1 MNRSREKVAVD
12 QAAEARLRTFIH
24 GVIEIVKK
32 ETVMKS
38 CHRTHWFWVTL
49 LTACVSLGA
58 WKIGSMASA
67 STTARN
73 AATKTPVTFKVATP
87 PEVGEQEAAESM
99 AAAQSLSMAF
109 RVAAQGALPAV
120 VAIETRSKP
129 SQVPAT
135 SMEQMPQN
143 PFSGTPFEDFFRQGV
158 PGPMGPGGMRPQ
170 VRPGQSQQAIGS
182 GVIIDARGL
191 ILTNNHVVEGG
202 DEVVVRLG
210 DGREYRAARVLT
222 DPKTDVAIIELADAS
237 DLPTAMFADSDQVSI
252 GDWVLALGQPFG
264 LESTV
269 TAGIISAKHRGIGI
283 NARENYLQTDAAI
296 NPGNSGGPLVD
307 LHGNIIGINTAISS
321 RGGGNDGIGFAIP
334 ANDARWIAEQL
345 LNHGTV
351 KRSYLGVGIQM
362 VDSDLAKQFG
372 VNPKGGV
379 LVTRVME
386 DSPADKAGV
395 KTGDVITRYAGVDV
409 HSPRELQLFVER
421 SEAGLAHEMEV
432 MRGGESKVLT
442 FVPEL
447 QDAADVQS
455 VESGSGS
462 GMSGA
467 LGSLGVELQPLSDS
481 LAKELGLD
489 SAEGVAI
496 TQVAPGSV
504 AAQAGMQAGMV
515 IREVN
520 QIPVQSIA
528 EVQEA
533 MEKNDKQVLLL
544 MEYQGSRRFV
554 VLDRNF

>member
-1 MNRSREKVAVD
+1 
-12 QAAEARLRTFIH
+12 
-24 GVIEIVKK
+24 VIEIIKK

-38 CHRTHWFWVTL
+38 CHRTRWFWVTL

-67 STTARN
+67 STAAIN
-73 AATKTPVTFKVATP
+73 AASKTPVTFTVATP
-87 PEVGEQEAAESM
+87 PRVGELEASQSM
-99 AAAQSLSMAF
+99 AAAQSLSTAF
-109 RVAAQGALPAV
+109 RVAAEGALPAV

-129 SQVPAT
+129 KQA
-135 SMEQMPQN
+135 SMPSIEQMPQN

-158 PGPMGPGGMRPQ
+158 PGPMGPGMTPPQGM
-170 VRPGQSQQAIGS
+170 PGQSQQAIGS

-210 DGREYRAARVLT
+210 DGREYKAARVLT

-237 DLPTAMFADSDQVSI
+237 DLPTAMFADSDRVSI

-345 LNHGTV
+345 LNHGAV

-362 VDSDLAKQFG
+362 IDSDLAKQFG

-379 LVTRVME
+379 LITSVM
-386 DSPADKAGV
+386 DGSPADKAGI

-409 HSPRELQLFVER
+409 RSPRELQMFVER

-432 MRGGESKVLT
+432 IRGGESKMLT
-442 FVPEL
+442 FIPEL
-447 QDAADVQS
+447 Q
-455 VESGSGS
+455 EGSEVFSDGMS
-462 GMSGA
+462 SDQVMSGA
-467 LGSLGVELQPLSDS
+467 FGGLGLELQPLDEA

-489 SAEGVAI
+489 VAEGVVI
-496 TQVAPGSV
+496 TQVAPNSS

-520 QIPVQSIA
+520 QIPVKSIA
-528 EVQEA
+528 DVQEA
-533 MEKNDKQVLLL
+533 MEKNEKQVLLL
-544 MEYQGSRRFV
+544 MEYQGSRRFL
-554 VLDRNF
+554 VLDLNP